1 MSGTRA
7 SILFCSVLLIGCQN
21 SEQVTTIEPA
31 HNPRICEPVPIQG
44 KGQWGACVHRIAYKY
59 ARAADPAEVV
69 AKAVSTSCGEPVA
82 EILNSTPKEKRIEL
96 LAQINQS
103 MESFALS
110 KVIEARAG
118 HCEVPE

>member
-1 MSGTRA
+1 MSGARA
-7 SILFCSVLLIGCQN
+7 SILLCSGLLIGCQN
-21 SEQVTTIEPA
+21 SEHAPIEPA

-44 KGQWGACVHRIAYKY
+44 KGQWGACIHRIAYKY

-69 AKAVSTSCGEPVA
+69 AKAVSTACGEPVA
-82 EILNSTPKEKRIEL
+82 ELLNSKPKENRLEL

-103 MESFALS
+103 MDSLALS
-110 KVIEARAG
+110 RVIEARAG

>member
-1 MSGTRA
+1 MLGGRA
-7 SILFCSVLLIGCQN
+7 SILLCSGLLVACQN
-21 SEQVTTIEPA
+21 SEQATTIEQA

-44 KGQWGACVHRIAYKY
+44 KGQWGACIHRVAYKY

-82 EILNSTPKEKRIEL
+82 EILNSTPKEKRFEL
-96 LAQINQS
+96 LAQINRS
-103 MESFALS
+103 MDSFALS